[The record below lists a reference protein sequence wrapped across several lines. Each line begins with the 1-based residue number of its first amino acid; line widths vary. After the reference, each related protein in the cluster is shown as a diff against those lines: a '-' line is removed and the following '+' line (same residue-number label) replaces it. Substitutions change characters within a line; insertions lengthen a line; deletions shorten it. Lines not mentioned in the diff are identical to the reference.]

1 MLTCAQ
7 ISTGWYTPQAWE
19 AIRTKISS
27 TFHALLDAADA
38 DSGAVSSTQLEEEH
52 ENEPTSDGGSDDDNY
67 SSSSDDDDDD
77 VNDVVDVDT

>member
-1 MLTCAQ
+1 MLTCTQ

-27 TFHALLDAADA
+27 TFHALLNAADA
-38 DSGAVSSTQLEEEH
+38 DSGAVSSTQLEEH
-52 ENEPTSDGGSDDDNY
+52 ENEPTSDGASDDDNY